1 MAISINGLNY
11 ELKKEILNAPF
22 LKLTELNKMYLS
34 ISMA

>member
-1 MAISINGLNY
+1 MAISTNGLNY